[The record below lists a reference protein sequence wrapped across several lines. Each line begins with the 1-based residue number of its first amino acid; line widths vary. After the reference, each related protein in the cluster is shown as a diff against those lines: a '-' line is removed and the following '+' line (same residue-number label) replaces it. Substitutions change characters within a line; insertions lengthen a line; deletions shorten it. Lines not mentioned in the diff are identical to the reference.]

1 MPLLTERYRSG
12 TRGYKHVAPPE
23 QEPLLTNHLQQ
34 AQLINRS
41 GFGIAASPSLAMRS
55 ALLAILSTGIA
66 TTLAILLT
74 PDDPSG
80 EGALFYPALV
90 MSTGL
95 AIAPVVTALRYP
107 KTLLRGETLLSLA
120 PIYWLLLDL
129 LQGVYAMQDITA
141 DQVRQSFLAIGI
153 FVLMVRF
160 SALRRS
166 WNIPKVLISSVSQE
180 FSINTYFALAIA
192 CFALGMLNF
201 AVPCNFNVFEMVHYL
216 GQERWAAP
224 WGRGQLGGWDAFLDH
239 LQYFG
244 YLLPVLTVVIGRRV
258 GLRNTRTILC
268 LGMSVIVALFLAQ
281 SGSRRVI
288 GVIGG
293 MALILW
299 VLDQHRLR
307 IKHLVMTIVA
317 IFALLITLQVM
328 LEYRNVGLSVLVGT
342 GEVPSR
348 RFEKTQLLEEQH
360 LRVDDNFYRLCQI
373 IQLIP
378 DSHPFVYHKY
388 FVYVIVRPVPRI
400 FWPGKP
406 VDPGF
411 DLPTALGVE
420 GVSFSY
426 SVIGELYMSLG
437 FIGIALGG
445 WFYGRIASTASG
457 LLARCNTQG
466 ALVIYSIVVMALF
479 SGMRSILELIL
490 VSYVVLAWVGLSHLF
505 IRLRQAKAQ

>member
-1 MPLLTERYRSG
+1 MQATPLILGRTSAG
-12 TRGYKHVAPPE
+12 MAVT
-23 QEPLLTNHLQQ
+23 
-34 AQLINRS
+34 
-41 GFGIAASPSLAMRS
+41 PSLTMRTT
-55 ALLAILSTGIA
+55 LLAILSTSIA
-66 TTLAILLT
+66 TALSVAIV
-74 PDDPSG
+74 PEDPSG
-80 EGALFYPALV
+80 EGALFYPALI
-90 MSTGL
+90 MSAGL
-95 AIAPVVTALRYP
+95 ATAPFFAALRYP
-107 KTLLRGETLLSLA
+107 KILLRGECLLALA

-129 LQGVYAMQDITA
+129 LQGVYGMQDITA
-141 DQVRQSFLAIGI
+141 DQVRQAFLGIGI
-153 FVLMVRF
+153 FVVTVWF
-160 SALRRS
+160 GALRRS
-166 WNIPKVLISSVSQE
+166 WRIPKVLISAVSQE
-180 FSINTYFALAIA
+180 FSINTYFWLAVA
-192 CFALGMLNF
+192 CFSIGMLNF
-201 AVPCNFNVFEMVHYL
+201 AVPCDFDIFEMIRYV
-216 GQERWAAP
+216 GQDRWAAP

-244 YLLPVLTVVIGRRV
+244 YLLPALTVVIGRRLGV
-258 GLRNTRTILC
+258 RNIRTLICIGL
-268 LGMSVIVALFLAQ
+268 SVVMALFLAQ

-288 GVIGG
+288 GVVGG

-307 IKHLVMTIVA
+307 VKQIFTTMIAIVA
-317 IFALLITLQVM
+317 LLVALQVM
-328 LEYRNVGLSVLVGT
+328 LEYRNVGFSVLVGK
-342 GEVPSR
+342 GEVPSGR
-348 RFEKTQLLEEQH
+348 LEKRQVLEEQH

-378 DSHPFVYHKY
+378 ESYPFVYHRY
-388 FVYVIVRPVPRI
+388 FIYVIVRPIPRV

-437 FIGIALGG
+437 LIGIALGG
-445 WFYGRIASTASG
+445 WLYGRIASTASG
-457 LLARCNTQG
+457 LLARCRTQG

-505 IRLRQAKAQ
+505 IKLRHAKAQ

>member
-1 MPLLTERYRSG
+1 MS
-12 TRGYKHVAPPE
+12 
-23 QEPLLTNHLQQ
+23 
-34 AQLINRS
+34 
-41 GFGIAASPSLAMRS
+41 
-55 ALLAILSTGIA
+55 
-66 TTLAILLT
+66 ILLI
-74 PDDPSG
+74 PDDPST

-90 MSTGL
+90 MSAGL
-95 AIAPVVTALRYP
+95 AAAPFAAALRYP
-107 KTLLRGETLLSLA
+107 KALLRGESLLSLA

-129 LQGVYAMQDITA
+129 LQGVYGLQDITA
-141 DQVRQSFLAIGI
+141 DQVRYAFLAIGI
-153 FVLMVRF
+153 FVLTMWLG
-160 SALRRS
+160 AARRP
-166 WNIPKVLISSVSQE
+166 WRIPQVVISSVSQE
-180 FSINTYFALAIA
+180 FSLNTYFALAVA
-192 CFALGMLNF
+192 CFLLGMLNY
-201 AVPCNFNVFEMVHYL
+201 AIPCSFNVFEMIYYL

-244 YLLPVLTVVIGRRV
+244 YLLPVLTVVIVRRAGV
-258 GLRNTRTILC
+258 RNARTIIC
-268 LGMSVIVALFLAQ
+268 IGMSIVIALFLAQ

-288 GVIGG
+288 GVVGG

-299 VLDQHRLR
+299 VLDQRRLR
-307 IKHLVMTIVA
+307 IKHLLMTVVA
-317 IFALLITLQVM
+317 VVALLLTLQFM
-328 LEYRNVGLSVLVGT
+328 LEYRSVGLGVLVGN
-342 GEVPSR
+342 EIPSGR
-348 RFEKTQLLEEQH
+348 YEKRQILEEQH

-378 DSHPFVYHKY
+378 ESYGYVYHKY
-388 FVYVIVRPVPRI
+388 LIYVIVRPVPRI

-420 GVSFSY
+420 GVSYSY

-445 WFYGRIASTASG
+445 WFYGRVASTASG
-457 LLARCNTQG
+457 LLARCTTQG

-490 VSYVVLAWVGLSHLF
+490 VSYVVLAWVGISHLF
-505 IRLRQAKAQ
+505 IRLRHAKVK

>member
-1 MPLLTERYRSG
+1 MQSVRILNRPSFSLT
-12 TRGYKHVAPPE
+12 
-23 QEPLLTNHLQQ
+23 
-34 AQLINRS
+34 
-41 GFGIAASPSLAMRS
+41 AAPSLTMPS
-55 ALLAILSTGIA
+55 TLLAIISIVIS
-66 TTLAILLT
+66 TTLAILLI
-74 PDDPSG
+74 PDDVST

-90 MSTGL
+90 MSAGL
-95 AIAPVVTALRYP
+95 AAAPLVAAFRYP
-107 KTLLRGETLLSLA
+107 KALLRGECLLSLA

-129 LQGVYAMQDITA
+129 LQGVYPLQDIAA
-141 DQVRQSFLAIGI
+141 DQVRQAFLAIGL
-153 FVLMVRF
+153 FVLMVWLA
-160 SALRRS
+160 ALRRP
-166 WNIPKVLISSVSQE
+166 WRLPQVLITSISQE
-180 FSINTYFALAIA
+180 FSLNTYFALAVA
-192 CFALGMLNF
+192 CFLLGMLNF

-244 YLLPVLTVVIGRRV
+244 YLLPVLTVVIGRRA
-258 GLRNTRTILC
+258 GLRNSRTIA
-268 LGMSVIVALFLAQ
+268 GVVMSIIVALFLAQ

-288 GVIGG
+288 GVVVG

-299 VLDQHRLR
+299 ILDQHRLR
-307 IKHLVMTIVA
+307 VKHLVLTGIAV
-317 IFALLITLQVM
+317 IALLVTLQVM
-328 LEYRNVGLSVLVGT
+328 LEYRNVGLGVLVGNTEIAT
-342 GEVPSR
+342 GRE
-348 RFEKTQLLEEQH
+348 EKRQLLEEQH

-378 DSHPFVYHKY
+378 DSYGYVYHKY
-388 FVYVIVRPVPRI
+388 FIYVIVRPIPRV

-420 GVSFSY
+420 GVSYSY

-437 FIGIALGG
+437 LLGVALGG
-445 WFYGRIASTASG
+445 WLYGRIAATARD
-457 LLARCNTQG
+457 LLARGTTQG

-505 IRLRQAKAQ
+505 IRLRRVKA

>member
-1 MPLLTERYRSG
+1 MQQG
-12 TRGYKHVAPPE
+12 
-23 QEPLLTNHLQQ
+23 HLIHLP
-34 AQLINRS
+34 A
-41 GFGIAASPSLAMRS
+41 FGIAATPSTTLRS
-55 ALLAILSTGIA
+55 SLIALLSIGIA
-66 TTLAILLT
+66 TTVAILLI
-74 PDDPSG
+74 PDDPSA

-90 MSTGL
+90 MSAGL
-95 AIAPVVTALRYP
+95 ATAPIVAALRYP
-107 KTLLRGETLLSLA
+107 KTLLRGECLLSLA

-129 LQGVYAMQDITA
+129 VQGVYGMEDITG
-141 DQVRQSFLAIGI
+141 DQVRQAFLAIGL
-153 FVLMVRF
+153 FVAMVWL
-160 SALRRS
+160 SVLRRS
-166 WNIPKVLISSVSQE
+166 WRIPKVLISSVSQE
-180 FSINTYFALAIA
+180 FSINTYFALAVA
-192 CFALGMLNF
+192 CFVIGMLNF
-201 AVPCNFNVFEMVHYL
+201 AIPCNFNVFEMVYYL
-216 GQERWAAP
+216 GQERWSAP

-258 GLRNTRTILC
+258 GVRNARTIIC
-268 LGMSVIVALFLAQ
+268 IAMSVVVALFLAQ

-288 GVIGG
+288 GVVAG

-299 VLDQHRLR
+299 VLDQQRLR
-307 IKHLVMTIVA
+307 LKHLVTTVVA
-317 IFALLITLQVM
+317 IFALLLTLQVM
-328 LEYRNVGLSVLVGT
+328 LEYRNVGLSVFVGK
-342 GEVPSR
+342 GEIQSG
-348 RFEKTQLLEEQH
+348 RFEKRQLLEEQH

-378 DSHPFVYHKY
+378 NTHPFVYHKY
-388 FVYVIVRPVPRI
+388 LVYVIVRPVPRV
-400 FWPGKP
+400 FWPEKP

-411 DLPTALGVE
+411 DLPTVLGVQ
-420 GVSFSY
+420 GLSLSY

-445 WFYGRIASTASG
+445 WFYGRVAAAASG

-505 IRLRQAKAQ
+505 MKLRQVKSL

>member
-1 MPLLTERYRSG
+1 
-12 TRGYKHVAPPE
+12 
-23 QEPLLTNHLQQ
+23 
-34 AQLINRS
+34 
-41 GFGIAASPSLAMRS
+41 MRS
-55 ALLAILSTGIA
+55 TLLAIIA
-66 TTLAILLT
+66 TSMATALAVLLV
-74 PDDPSG
+74 PDDPST

-90 MSTGL
+90 MSVGL
-95 AIAPVVTALRYP
+95 ATAPFVAAIRRP
-107 KTLLRGETLLSLA
+107 KTLLRGECLLSLA

-141 DQVRQSFLAIGI
+141 DQVRTAFLAIGI
-153 FVLMVRF
+153 FVVVVWLAA
-160 SALRRS
+160 SRRS
-166 WNIPKVLISSVSQE
+166 WRLPAVLISSVSQE

-192 CFALGMLNF
+192 CFIIGMLNF

-244 YLLPVLTVVIGRRV
+244 YLLPVLTVVIGRRLGV
-258 GLRNTRTILC
+258 RNVRTLICIGL
-268 LGMSVIVALFLAQ
+268 SVIVALFLAQ

-288 GVIGG
+288 GVVGG

-299 VLDQHRLR
+299 VLDQQRLR
-307 IKHLVMTIVA
+307 VKHLLTTGFAIVA
-317 IFALLITLQVM
+317 LLVTLQVM
-328 LEYRNVGLSVLVGT
+328 LEYRNVGLSVLVGQS
-342 GEVPSR
+342 EAPSGHY
-348 RFEKTQLLEEQH
+348 EKRTVLEEQH

-378 DSHPFVYHKY
+378 EQYPFVYHKY
-388 FVYVIVRPVPRI
+388 LIYVIVRPIPRV

-406 VDPGF
+406 VDAGF
-411 DLPTALGVE
+411 DLPTVLGVE

-437 FIGIALGG
+437 LIGVALGG
-445 WFYGRIASTASG
+445 WLYGRIAATASG
-457 LLARCNTQG
+457 LLARCRTQG

-490 VSYVVLAWVGLSHLF
+490 VSYVVLAWVGLTHLF
-505 IRLRQAKAQ
+505 IKLRQAKAQ